1 MKSDVKLELTDES
14 GNTISQNSTQ
24 ENPKTQED
32 LEMEEKMKLS
42 APASGPGRP
51 GLEEAGQQSATTQ
64 QFKREKKDRK

>member
-32 LEMEEKMKLS
+32 LEMEEKMRIS
-42 APASGPGRP
+42 APSSGPGRP
-51 GLEEAGQQSATTQ
+51 GLEAPGQQSATTQ